1 MNRKLINLVVI
12 LAVCLMALGLA
23 ACAGEEVD
31 SNGVAVDNSNN
42 TELENNDTA
51 ENDVETNSENENENE
66 AESDHSEN
74 QDSLVIAYE
83 MDYESLDHIK
93 TAQYSD
99 ALILMLDRLVSRD
112 YDFNYEPGL
121 AEEWEISED
130 TLTWTFY
137 LKEGVTFHD
146 GKPFT
151 AEDVKW
157 TFDSILDPDV
167 GSPAAGDFAAI
178 KEVNV
183 IDDHTVDIVLEHPF
197 PNLLFVISSTVAG
210 IGSQEA
216 YEEYGD
222 DYGSN
227 YAVGTGPYM
236 FKEWIRGDKIV
247 LEKNPDYDWGPD
259 WADDAIIEEIVM
271 RTIPEETSR
280 IMEVETGNVHILR
293 DTSATIIERLR
304 DSDEVEV
311 IDGDSPR
318 LGYLAY
324 ATDKEPFTDI
334 NVRRAI
340 NHAINKEEI
349 VEYVFRENAVV
360 AHGYLPPMLTDEYY
374 EGSEA
379 DGYEY
384 SQETAM
390 ELLEEAGYGDGLTL
404 QLAAENNSEMTR
416 LAEIL
421 QSQLGEVGIEVEI
434 QLFDS
439 SSYVDMLREGD
450 QELFLRVYN
459 WQNADILDWFLE
471 SSQFPYPNHSR
482 WVDDKTD
489 ELIQDAASSP
499 TWEDRAVG
507 YHEVQKHLID
517 QAVWAPIY
525 HPTRSVAVSNQV
537 KNFKFHPWQSQFQD
551 GLELE

>member
-1 MNRKLINLVVI
+1 MSRLL
-12 LAVCLMALGLA
+12 LSLTMALL
-23 ACAGEEVD
+23 
-31 SNGVAVDNSNN
+31 VAVGLVACTGKEVNEDGVEVSANGENDNGGN
-42 TELENNDTA
+42 TENNEVSGD
-51 ENDVETNSENENENE
+51 NNNE
-66 AESDHSEN
+66 ATTDKSGND
-74 QDSLVIAYE
+74 DSLVIAYE
-83 MDYESLDHIK
+83 MDYESLDHIR

-99 ALILMLDRLVSRD
+99 ALILILDRLITRD
-112 YDFNYEPGL
+112 YDFNYKPGL
-121 AEEWEISED
+121 AKDWKISED

-137 LKEGVTFHD
+137 LEEGVTFHD

-167 GSPAAGDFAAI
+167 GSPAAGDFGAM
-178 KEVNV
+178 KEINV
-183 IDDHTVDIVLEHPF
+183 VDEYTVDIVLEHPF

-222 DYGSN
+222 EYGTK
-227 YAVGTGPYM
+227 YAVGTGPYKL
-236 FKEWIRGDKIV
+236 KEWVRGDKIV
-247 LEKNPDYDWGPD
+247 LEKNHDYDWGPD
-259 WADDAIIEEIVM
+259 WANDAIIEEIVM

-280 IMEVETGNVHILR
+280 IMEIETGNVHILR

-304 DSDEVEV
+304 DSDTVEV

-324 ATDKEPFTDI
+324 ATDKEPFTDV

-374 EGSEA
+374 PGSEE

-384 SQETAM
+384 SQEIAM

-404 QLAAENNSEMTR
+404 ELAAENNSEMTR
-416 LAEIL
+416 LAEII
-421 QSQLGEVGIEVEI
+421 QSQLGEVGIDAQI
-434 QLFDS
+434 QLYDS

-482 WVDDKTD
+482 WLDDTTD
-489 ELIQDAASSP
+489 ELIASAASSP
-499 TWEDRAVG
+499 TWEERAIG
-507 YHEVQKHLID
+507 YHEVQKYLIE
-517 QAVWAPIY
+517 QAVWTPIY
-525 HPTRSVAVSNQV
+525 HPTRSVAVSNKV
-537 KNFKFHPWQSQFQD
+537 KNFRFHPWQSQFQD
-551 GLELE
+551 GLELD